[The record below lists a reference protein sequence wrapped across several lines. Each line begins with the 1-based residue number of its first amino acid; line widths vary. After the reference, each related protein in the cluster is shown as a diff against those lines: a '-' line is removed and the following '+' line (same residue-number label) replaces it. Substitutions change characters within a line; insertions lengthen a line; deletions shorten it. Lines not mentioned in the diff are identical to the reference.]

1 MLVPLYTPEQT
12 AQCLGIK
19 VKTVHQ
25 LVREGKLACIQV
37 TAKDRKFTEAQI
49 EAFIES
55 RNIPLPKQV
64 DRKSLDRLP
73 SSPKRGGER
82 SKLSGDSF
90 VRAQLRKEMVS
101 WR

>member
-1 MLVPLYTPEQT
+1 MLAPLYTPEQT
-12 AQCLGIK
+12 AECLGIK

-25 LVREGKLACIQV
+25 LVREGRLACIQM

-49 EAFIES
+49 QEFIES
-55 RNIPLPKQV
+55 RTIPMPKSV
-64 DRKSLDRLP
+64 DRKSADKLP
-73 SSPKRGGER
+73 FAPRGGDR

>member
-1 MLVPLYTPEQT
+1 MLPPLYTPEQT

-25 LVREGKLACIQV
+25 LVREGRLACIQM

-49 EAFIES
+49 QEFIES
-55 RNIPLPKQV
+55 RTIPMPKVV

-73 SSPKRGGER
+73 SSPKGGDK

-90 VRAQLRKEMVS
+90 VRADLRKEMVS